1 MLRQLGRGGDHGGWL
16 NESIRTVDLP
26 ALPELKEGEL
36 GSLVVGDWLQMVT
49 PTMRDLSS
57 VSAQWWEQVTNR
69 AMTANQTWLKAEPV
83 QRLYVRPEVPAEC
96 TGSWSR
102 LEQRGQIMLLNAL
115 PPQLRAEVLA
125 NRATGSVDLIYAV
138 LTHYQP
144 GGLAEKA
151 RLLRMLVEPAVPK
164 DLGGLLEGLCGW
176 HRSLR
181 RAEELDIATPDP
193 TLLMGALD
201 QMAEVLTK
209 SSTQTTFRLSST
221 RAALLVDVSPNLK
234 TVLNFSDALLA
245 EAESAFCSYL
255 VDNDSDST
263 R

>member
-1 MLRQLGRGGDHGGWL
+1 MDVQEFSCRRTWSSSSTASWVERSLHPCTPGGEGDCQRGGVDHKDRPGWGTGGEPTAQQGSPLETMLRQLGRGGDHGGWL

-181 RAEELDIATPDP
+181 RGG
-193 TLLMGALD
+193 GA
-201 QMAEVLTK
+201 
-209 SSTQTTFRLSST
+209 
-221 RAALLVDVSPNLK
+221 
-234 TVLNFSDALLA
+234 
-245 EAESAFCSYL
+245 
-255 VDNDSDST
+255 
-263 R
+263 